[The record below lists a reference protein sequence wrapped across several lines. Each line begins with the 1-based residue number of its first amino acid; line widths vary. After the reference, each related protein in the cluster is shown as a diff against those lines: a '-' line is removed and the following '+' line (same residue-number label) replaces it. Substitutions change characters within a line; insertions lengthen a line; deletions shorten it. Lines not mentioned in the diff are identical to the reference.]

1 MSKQVVVVGGGVIGL
16 LTAFNLA
23 AKVGQVVVCDQGEV
37 GRESS
42 WAGGGIVSPLYP
54 WRYSP
59 AVTALAHWSQ
69 DFYPQLGERLFASTG
84 VDPEV
89 HTTGLYWLDLDDE
102 AEALA
107 WAEREQRP
115 LSAVDISAAYDAVP
129 VLGPGFKRAIYM
141 AGVANVRNPRL
152 VKSLKAALLALP
164 NVTLRE
170 HCQITG
176 FAEQGGRVTGV
187 QTADGVLA
195 ADEVVLSAGAW
206 SGDLLRTLGLEL
218 PVEPVKGQMIL
229 FKCAEDFLP
238 SMVLAKGRYAIPRRD
253 GHILVGSTLEH
264 AGYDKTP
271 TEEALESLKAS
282 AVELL
287 PELEGATVVAHWAGL
302 RPGSPEGIPYIGPVP
317 GHAGLWLN
325 CGHYRNGLVLAP
337 ASCQLFTDLL
347 TGAEP
352 IIDPARGLKTVEQ
365 GAATSVLLAAS
376 PLVEGVGGRY
386 FENCNEAVRVDRR
399 GGPGTGGVAPYALD
413 PANAQR
419 LWELSLQWTD
429 A

>member
-1 MSKQVVVVGGGVIGL
+1 MNGARRIAVLLQVLDRQMSKQVVVVGGGVIGL

-23 AKVGQVVVCDQGEV
+23 AKVGHVVVCDQGEV

-102 AEALA
+102 AQALA

-152 VKSLKAALLALP
+152 VKSLKAALLAMP

-176 FAEQGGRVTGV
+176 FVQQGGRVTGV

-195 ADEVVLSAGAW
+195 ADEVVLSTGAW
-206 SGDLLRTLGLEL
+206 SGDLLRTLGLAL

-271 TEEALESLKAS
+271 TGDALQSLKAS

-347 TGAEP
+347 SGAEP
-352 IIDPARGLKTVEQ
+352 IIDPA
-365 GAATSVLLAAS
+365 
-376 PLVEGVGGRY
+376 
-386 FENCNEAVRVDRR
+386 
-399 GGPGTGGVAPYALD
+399 PYA
-413 PANAQR
+413 PAGR
-419 LWELSLQWTD
+419 LG
-429 A
+429 

>member
-1 MSKQVVVVGGGVIGL
+1 
-16 LTAFNLA
+16 
-23 AKVGQVVVCDQGEV
+23 
-37 GRESS
+37 
-42 WAGGGIVSPLYP
+42 
-54 WRYSP
+54 
-59 AVTALAHWSQ
+59 
-69 DFYPQLGERLFASTG
+69 
-84 VDPEV
+84 
-89 HTTGLYWLDLDDE
+89 
-102 AEALA
+102 
-107 WAEREQRP
+107 
-115 LSAVDISAAYDAVP
+115 
-129 VLGPGFKRAIYM
+129 
-141 AGVANVRNPRL
+141 
-152 VKSLKAALLALP
+152 VKALKAALLALP

-176 FAEQGGRVTGV
+176 FVEDSGRVTGV
-187 QTADGVLA
+187 LTADGVLQ

-271 TEEALESLKAS
+271 TEDALASLKAS

-287 PELEGATVVAHWAGL
+287 PALKDATVVGHWAGL

-317 GHAGLWLN
+317 GHDGLWLN

-347 TGAEP
+347 TGAAP
-352 IIDPARGLKTVEQ
+352 IIDPAPY
-365 GAATSVLLAAS
+365 A
-376 PLVEGVGGRY
+376 PGGRL
-386 FENCNEAVRVDRR
+386 
-399 GGPGTGGVAPYALD
+399 G
-413 PANAQR
+413 
-419 LWELSLQWTD
+419 
-429 A
+429 

>member
-1 MSKQVVVVGGGVIGL
+1 MTKQVVIVGGGVIGL

-23 AKVGQVVVCDQGEV
+23 TEVEQVVLCDRGEL
-37 GRESS
+37 GQESS

-69 DFYPQLGERLFASTG
+69 DFYPQLGERLFTSTG

-107 WAEREQRP
+107 WAEREGRP

-129 VLGPGFKRAIYM
+129 VLGAGFQRAIYM

-152 VKSLKAALLALP
+152 VKSLKAALQAMP
-164 NVTLRE
+164 NVSIRE
-170 HCQITG
+170 HCEITG
-176 FAEQGGRVTGV
+176 FSQQDGRITGV
-187 QTADGVLA
+187 ETADGIIA
-195 ADEVVLSAGAW
+195 GERVVLTAGAW
-206 SGDLLRTLGLEL
+206 SGDLLRLLGLDL

-271 TEEALESLKAS
+271 TAEALESLKAS
-282 AVELL
+282 AIELL
-287 PELEGATVVAHWAGL
+287 PALADATPVGHWAGL
-302 RPGSPEGIPYIGPVP
+302 RPGSPEGIPYIGEVP
-317 GHAGLWLN
+317 GWQGLWLN

-337 ASCQLFTDLL
+337 ASCQLFADLL
-347 TGAEP
+347 LGREP
-352 IIDPARGLKTVEQ
+352 IIDPR
-365 GAATSVLLAAS
+365 
-376 PLVEGVGGRY
+376 
-386 FENCNEAVRVDRR
+386 
-399 GGPGTGGVAPYALD
+399 PYA
-413 PANAQR
+413 PAGR
-419 LWELSLQWTD
+419 LAGE
-429 A
+429 